1 MLKKLLKN
9 KHENKI
15 TSEEET
21 NEKNE
26 NDIEMRSIDIDENI
40 MSDKEEIVQ
49 KNISF
54 SNIEGMIHLN
64 GKEVSMIAN
73 DDRST
78 FYIKSNGNTN
88 KNLVIR
94 VEVISLIFSL
104 LFVESI
110 RKRGW
115 FDSLALDHSKRNYFQ
130 KCLIDRILLKRKGNS
145 SKN

>member
-78 FYIKSNGNTN
+78 FYTKSNGNTN

-104 LFVESI
+104 FFVESI
-110 RKRGW
+110 RK
-115 FDSLALDHSKRNYFQ
+115 
-130 KCLIDRILLKRKGNS
+130 
-145 SKN
+145 